1 MKKTIACAFAA
12 VSLIL
17 PTTVWGIE
25 NNSTNNNTNNINNIK
40 INQLALQNFIDT
52 RCHTFKPLQ
61 AVLTLNERH
70 VTRGAW
76 GAGATSCKGEICW
89 SWDRGEGF
97 FDWQLYSSNLPL
109 RISNTERLSKSIA
122 QTIRSSNSL
131 RKSAS
136 DLVNTAQEFL
146 QTSFGGGKE
155 RGTAKERT
163 ITESKSQEQSV
174 ETNITPLFHRFLAM
188 GVQSVWPA
196 YYDLCFGSA
205 ADLFFKAYYSN
216 RVNDLVEAFIFF
228 QTMQPEDLKL
238 TNEKSLL
245 NRAKLLYLISKG
257 EIKSKESKSFA
268 WASALLFAKLLEWE
282 EFQQIKSI
290 VDDYIDKV
298 YEKYQLLK
306 THTTKELLEIDKE
319 LAAYKYTV
327 DKILQ
332 SENKTQNMQEVED
345 FYAMIAMERF
355 FPANEEDKKL
365 VKKLQQQLDEAL
377 KKNDPLLN
385 AKLIKEEL
393 KVAKVVK
400 DKPIVVAGAGAG
412 VGAIGIGVAGA
423 LYFRKRRK
431 QNSTEEKQN
440 ST

>member
-1 MKKTIACAFAA
+1 MKKTIATAFAA

-17 PTTVWGIE
+17 PATVWGIE
-25 NNSTNNNTNNINNIK
+25 NNSTNNNTNNTNNIR
-40 INQLALQNFIDT
+40 ISQLALQNFIDT
-52 RCHTFKPLQ
+52 RCHTFRPLK
-61 AVLTLNERH
+61 AVLTLNEKH
-70 VTRGAW
+70 VTKGAW
-76 GAGATSCKGEICW
+76 GLGATSCKGEICW

-109 RISNTERLSKSIA
+109 RMANTEKLSKSIA
-122 QTIRSSNSL
+122 QTIKSSNSL
-131 RKSAS
+131 RKNAS
-136 DLVNTAQEFL
+136 DLINAAQEFL
-146 QTSFGGGKE
+146 QASFSEGKE
-155 RGTAKERT
+155 RGTTKERT

-188 GVQSVWPA
+188 GVQSFWPA
-196 YYDLCFGSA
+196 YYNLCLGSA
-205 ADLFFKAYYSN
+205 ADLFFKAYYTN

-238 TNEKSLL
+238 THEKSLL

-257 EIKSKESKSFA
+257 EIKNKEEKNFG

-282 EFQQIKSI
+282 EFQEIKGI

-298 YEKYQLLK
+298 YEKYQLIK
-306 THTTKELLEIDKE
+306 NHTTKELLEIDKE

-345 FYAMIAMERF
+345 FYAMIAIERF
-355 FPANEEDKKL
+355 FPANEDKEIMKQ
-365 VKKLQQQLDEAL
+365 LQKQLDEAL
-377 KKNDPLLN
+377 KKNDPILE
-385 AKLIKEEL
+385 AKLIKEEPAPVRIF
-393 KVAKVVK
+393 KENPKTIAT
-400 DKPIVVAGAGAG
+400 AGAG
-412 VGAIGIGVAGA
+412 VGAGLGIGIAGA